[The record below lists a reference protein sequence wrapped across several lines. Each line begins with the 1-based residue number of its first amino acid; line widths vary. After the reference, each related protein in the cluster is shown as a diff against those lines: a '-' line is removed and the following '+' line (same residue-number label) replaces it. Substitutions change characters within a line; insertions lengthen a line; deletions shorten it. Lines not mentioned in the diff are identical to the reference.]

1 MVSWQEL
8 LCVGFVEHT
17 PFSKTDG
24 GLSPLLPNAVS
35 YNRKRTVIL
44 GWVRWQFI
52 FLAGSLVLEFC
63 CLESVSALIPR
74 NLTFSYNSLASAR
87 SLHTKWQ
94 SSEPNLP
101 NEVKSAEMKK
111 YLGGSQHKKK
121 EIINLALV

>member
-1 MVSWQEL
+1 M
-8 LCVGFVEHT
+8 
-17 PFSKTDG
+17 
-24 GLSPLLPNAVS
+24 
-35 YNRKRTVIL
+35 VIL

-74 NLTFSYNSLASAR
+74 NLTFSYNSLASTK
-87 SLHTKWQ
+87 SLHTKCQ
-94 SSEPNLP
+94 NSEPHLP

-121 EIINLALV
+121 EIISLALV